1 MQLYASLYVLTL
13 YRLETRKLLK
23 MKSKILFLSLLF
35 LGTSFISVVKAEGE
49 ERDVPSFSEIALRIP
64 AKLYLEQGEKQS
76 VEIVAK
82 SSTLKDIIT
91 EVKGR
96 KLTIKFPTKNVLLKN
111 FQPGKIEI
119 FITVPEIDGLSI
131 SGSGDIL
138 AEEIE
143 TRILDL
149 AVSGSGDILIEELN
163 AERVKA
169 AISGSGDITIEEGG
183 EADDFSVTISGSGD
197 VKARGFEAKDVV
209 VRLAGSGNCT
219 VTANNSIKARVAG
232 AGNVYY
238 DGNPSIDSSVA
249 GSGRVKKL

>member
-1 MQLYASLYVLTL
+1 
-13 YRLETRKLLK
+13 
-23 MKSKILFLSLLF
+23 MKAKILFLSLLL
-35 LGTSFISVVKAEGE
+35 LGTSFITTVKAEDE

-64 AKLYLEQGEKQS
+64 AILYLEQGENQS

-96 KLTIKFPTKNVLLKN
+96 KLTIKFPVKNILLKDY
-111 FQPGKIEI
+111 QPGKIEI
-119 FITVPEIDGLSI
+119 FITVPEIDGLSL
-131 SGSGDIL
+131 SGSGDIF

-149 AVSGSGDILIEELN
+149 AVSGSGDILIEELD

-238 DGNPSIDSSVA
+238 DGNPSIDSSIA